1 MEQLEQVQLTASH
14 WVFLLVILAI
24 FVSIGFRKGVIIPSL
39 AGIFLLGLL
48 ANAPHDGGLNQGI
61 FGIQVVFKALLNAG
75 NELFDIMLVIAL
87 MVAMLKSLQQLG
99 ADRLMVAPMKKLM
112 VGPWTA
118 FFALG
123 ITMYIAAAFFWPTP
137 AVALVGTVLI
147 PVAMQVG
154 LPAIGAAMAVNLFGH
169 GMALSADPVIQGASR
184 LTAGAAGIET
194 TTLVPYTLLFSFT
207 VGVVAVALAFRN
219 LRRDMRSG
227 VLTISETD
235 TLFAPQASEPP
246 KSVNAAAVQP
256 TTVAEAPEP
265 LETHRYARLFAVAVP
280 VILLGIAAL
289 MIYRGLFQPDQA
301 IRGGDATALLGGT
314 ATLLLVLASFAAHG
328 HHALDGISNSIREG
342 FFFAIKIFAPII
354 PIAGFF
360 LLGHPDHAEAVIGV
374 GSTGYLF
381 DIGHNIGYLIEGNV
395 FLLAFGMALIGLLS
409 GMDGSGFSG
418 LPLVGSLSG
427 ALGIGAG
434 VDVNVLAALGQ
445 VAAIFAGGGT
455 LAAWAFGVAADAG
468 IAGVNP
474 AALVRRNFVPVISG
488 IVVAALL
495 AILLM

>member
-24 FVSIGFRKGVIIPSL
+24 FVSIGFRKGVIIPSI
-39 AGIFLLGLL
+39 AGIFMLGLL
-48 ANAPHDGGLNQGI
+48 AEAPHDGGLNQLI
-61 FGIQVVFKALLNAG
+61 FAVQVVFRALLNAG

-87 MVAMLKSLQQLG
+87 MVAMLKSLQHQG

-112 VGPWTA
+112 IGPWTA

-123 ITMYIAAAFFWPTP
+123 ITMYLAAAFFWPTP

-194 TTLVPYTLLFSFT
+194 STLIPYTLLFSLV
-207 VGVVAVALAFRN
+207 VGAVAITLACLH

-227 VLTISETD
+227 ALEIPRGDAV
-235 TLFAPQASEPP
+235 FAPRSAG
-246 KSVNAAAVQP
+246 AAAVQAD
-256 TTVAEAPEP
+256 TINEENEP
-265 LETHRYARLFAVAVP
+265 AAGPYARLFAIAVP
-280 VILLGIAAL
+280 VILLGIAGL
-289 MIYRGLFQPDQA
+289 MIYRALFLPDQA
-301 IRGGDATALLGGT
+301 IRGGGATALLGGT
-314 ATLLLVLASFAAHG
+314 ATLLLVLSSLASHG
-328 HHALDGISNSIREG
+328 HHALDGISSYTREG

-360 LLGHPDHAEAVIGV
+360 FLGHPEHSAQVIGANAA
-374 GSTGYLF
+374 GYLF
-381 DIGHNIGYLIEGNV
+381 DIGHNIGHYIDGNV
-395 FLLAFGMALIGLLS
+395 FLLAFGMAFIGLLS

-427 ALGIGAG
+427 ALGTGAG
-434 VDVNVLAALGQ
+434 VDVHVLAALGQ

-474 AALVRRNFVPVISG
+474 SALVRRNFVPVISG
-488 IVVAALL
+488 IVVAAFL

>member
-24 FVSIGFRKGVIIPSL
+24 FVSIGFRKGVIIPSI

-48 ANAPHDGGLNQGI
+48 AEPTHEGALNQVI
-61 FGIQVVFKALLNAG
+61 FAVQVLFRALLNAG
-75 NELFDIMLVIAL
+75 TELFDIMLVIAL
-87 MVAMLKSLQQLG
+87 MVAMLKSLQSQG

-118 FFALG
+118 FFVLG
-123 ITMYIAAAFFWPTP
+123 VTMYIAAAFFWPTP

-169 GMALSADPVIQGASR
+169 GMALSADPIIQGASR

-194 TTLVPYTLLFSFT
+194 TTLVPYTLLFSLV
-207 VGVVAVALAFRN
+207 VGIVAITIACLN

-227 VLTISETD
+227 VLTAPKTD
-235 TLFAPQASEPP
+235 EVFARQDEGFARQSAG
-246 KSVNAAAVQP
+246 AAAVESA
-256 TTVAEAPEP
+256 TTTEAPDAGP
-265 LETHRYARLFAVAVP
+265 YARLFAIAVP
-280 VILLGIAAL
+280 VILIGIAAL
-289 MIYRGLFQPDQA
+289 MIYRALFLPDQA
-301 IRGGDATALLGGT
+301 IRGGGATALLGGT
-314 ATLLLVLASFAAHG
+314 ATVLLVLSSFASHG
-328 HHALDGISNSIREG
+328 HHALDGISHYTREG

-360 LLGHPDHAEAVIGV
+360 FLGHPGHAEQVIGS
-374 GSTGYLF
+374 GTAGFLF
-381 DIGHNIGYLIEGNV
+381 DIGHNIGHYIDGNV
-395 FLLAFGMALIGLLS
+395 FLLTFGMAFIGLLS

-427 ALGIGAG
+427 ALGTGAG
-434 VDVNVLAALGQ
+434 VDVHVLAALGQ

-468 IAGVNP
+468 IAGVTP
-474 AALVRRNFVPVISG
+474 AALVRRNFVPVIAGLIVASG
-488 IVVAALL
+488 LAVLL
-495 AILLM
+495 LL

>member
-1 MEQLEQVQLTASH
+1 MEQFEQVQLTASH

-24 FVSIGFRKGVIIPSL
+24 FLSIGFRKGVIIPSV
-39 AGIFLLGLL
+39 AGIFMLGLL
-48 ANAPHDGGLNQGI
+48 AEAPHDGALNQLI
-61 FGIQVVFKALLNAG
+61 FAVQVVFRALLNAG
-75 NELFDIMLVIAL
+75 TELFDIMLVIAL
-87 MVAMLKSLQQLG
+87 MVAMLKSLQSQG

-112 VGPWTA
+112 IGPWTA

-154 LPAIGAAMAVNLFGH
+154 LPAMGAAMAVNLFGH

-194 TTLVPYTLLFSFT
+194 TTLIPYTLLFSCT
-207 VGVVAVALAFRN
+207 VGIVAIAIACYRI
-219 LRRDMRSG
+219 RRDMRSG
-227 VLTISETD
+227 VLT
-235 TLFAPQASEPP
+235 APQSDEVFAKEPS
-246 KSVNAAAVQP
+246 KSVGAAVVQP
-256 TTVAEAPEP
+256 MTRCEEAD
-265 LETHRYARLFAVAVP
+265 TSRYARLFAVAVP
-280 VILLGIAAL
+280 VILIGIAAL
-289 MIYRGLFQPDQA
+289 MIYRALFLPEQA
-301 IRGGDATALLGGT
+301 IRGGGATALLGGT
-314 ATLLLVLASFAAHG
+314 ATVLLVLSSFASHG
-328 HHALDGISNSIREG
+328 HHALDGISSYTREG

-360 LLGHPDHAEAVIGV
+360 FLGHPEHAEVVIGA
-374 GSTGYLF
+374 GAAGYLF
-381 DIGHNIGYLIEGNV
+381 DIGHNIGHYIDGNV
-395 FLLAFGMALIGLLS
+395 FLLTFGMAFIGLLS

-427 ALGIGAG
+427 ALGTGAG
-434 VDVNVLAALGQ
+434 VNVHVLAALGQ

-468 IAGVNP
+468 ISGVSP
-474 AALVRRNFVPVISG
+474 SALVRRNFVPVISG
-488 IVVAALL
+488 IVVACLIAIVLL
-495 AILLM
+495 

>member
-14 WVFLLVILAI
+14 WIFLLVILAI
-24 FVSIGFRKGVIIPSL
+24 FVSIGFRKGVIVPSI
-39 AGIFLLGLL
+39 AGIFMLGLL
-48 ANAPHDGGLNQGI
+48 ADAPHEGVLNQTI
-61 FGIQVVFKALLNAG
+61 FAVQVVFRALLNAG
-75 NELFDIMLVIAL
+75 TELFDIMLVIAL
-87 MVAMLKSLQQLG
+87 MVAMLKSLQSQG

-118 FFALG
+118 FFVVG

-184 LTAGAAGIET
+184 LTAGAAGIDT
-194 TTLVPYTLLFSFT
+194 TVLVPYTLLFSLV
-207 VGVVAVALAFRN
+207 VGGVAITMACLA

-227 VLTISETD
+227 VLE
-235 TLFAPQASEPP
+235 APQTDEVFTPRSAG
-246 KSVNAAAVQP
+246 AAAVQAS
-256 TTVAEAPEP
+256 TVKDEEEPEAGP
-265 LETHRYARLFAVAVP
+265 YARIFAIAVP
-280 VILLGIAAL
+280 IILLGIAGL
-289 MIYRGLFQPDQA
+289 MIYRAVFMPDQA
-301 IRGGDATALLGGT
+301 IRGGGATALLGGT
-314 ATLLLVLASFAAHG
+314 ATLLLVLSSFASHG
-328 HHALDGISNSIREG
+328 HHALDGISTYTREG

-360 LLGHPDHAEAVIGV
+360 FLGHPGHSAEVIGA
-374 GSTGYLF
+374 GASGYLF
-381 DIGHNIGYLIEGNV
+381 DIGHNIGHFIDGNV
-395 FLLAFGMALIGLLS
+395 FLLVFGMAFIGLLS

-427 ALGIGAG
+427 ALGTAAD
-434 VDVNVLAALGQ
+434 VDIHVLAALGQ

-468 IAGVNP
+468 IAGVSP
-474 AALVRRNFVPVISG
+474 AALVRRNFVPVITG
-488 IVVAALL
+488 IIVASLL
-495 AILLM
+495 AVFLLI

>member
-1 MEQLEQVQLTASH
+1 MEQIEQVQLTASH

-24 FVSIGFRKGVIIPSL
+24 FISIGFRKGVIIPSI
-39 AGIFLLGLL
+39 AGIFMLGLL
-48 ANAPHDGGLNQGI
+48 AEAPHDGGLNQLI
-61 FGIQVVFKALLNAG
+61 FAVQVVFRALLNAG

-87 MVAMLKSLQQLG
+87 MVAMLKSLQHQG

-123 ITMYIAAAFFWPTP
+123 VTMYLAAAFFWPTP

-194 TTLVPYTLLFSFT
+194 SALIPYTLLFSLV
-207 VGVVAVALAFRN
+207 VGAVAITLACLH

-227 VLTISETD
+227 ALETPKSD
-235 TLFAPQASEPP
+235 AVFAPRSAG
-246 KSVNAAAVQP
+246 AAAVQAD
-256 TTVAEAPEP
+256 TINEENEP
-265 LETHRYARLFAVAVP
+265 AAGPYARLFAIAVP
-280 VILLGIAAL
+280 AILLGIAGL
-289 MIYRGLFQPDQA
+289 MIYRALFLPDQA
-301 IRGGDATALLGGT
+301 IRGGGATALLGGT
-314 ATLLLVLASFAAHG
+314 ATLLLVLSSLASHG
-328 HHALDGISNSIREG
+328 HHALDGISTYTREG

-360 LLGHPDHAEAVIGV
+360 FLGHPEHSAQVIGANAA
-374 GSTGYLF
+374 GYLF
-381 DIGHNIGYLIEGNV
+381 DIGHNIGHYIDGNV
-395 FLLAFGMALIGLLS
+395 FLLAFGMAFIGLLS

-427 ALGIGAG
+427 ALGTGAG
-434 VDVNVLAALGQ
+434 VDVHVLAALGQ

-468 IAGVNP
+468 IAGVSP

-488 IVVAALL
+488 IVVAAFL

>member
-24 FVSIGFRKGVIIPSL
+24 FVSIGFRKGVIIPSI
-39 AGIFLLGLL
+39 AGIFMLGLL
-48 ANAPHDGGLNQGI
+48 AEAPHDGALNQLI
-61 FGIQVVFKALLNAG
+61 FAVQVVFRALLNAG
-75 NELFDIMLVIAL
+75 IELFDIMLVIAL
-87 MVAMLKSLQQLG
+87 MVAMLKSLQSQG

-112 VGPWTA
+112 IGPWTA
-118 FFALG
+118 FFVLG
-123 ITMYIAAAFFWPTP
+123 VTMYIAAAFFWPTP

-184 LTAGAAGIET
+184 LTASAAGIET
-194 TTLVPYTLLFSFT
+194 SALLPYTLLFSIT
-207 VGVVAVALAFRN
+207 VGVVAITIACLN

-227 VLTISETD
+227 VLQ
-235 TLFAPQASEPP
+235 APQTDEVFTPQ
-246 KSVNAAAVQP
+246 SVGAAAV
-256 TTVAEAPEP
+256 EADTISKTPEP
-265 LETHRYARLFAVAVP
+265 EPAPGPYARFFAVAVP
-280 VILLGIAAL
+280 VILIGVAVL
-289 MIYRGLFQPDQA
+289 MIYRALFVPDQA
-301 IRGGDATALLGGT
+301 IQGGGATALLGGT
-314 ATLLLVLASFAAHG
+314 ATVLLVLSSFAAHG
-328 HHALDGISNSIREG
+328 HHALDGISSYTREG

-360 LLGHPDHAEAVIGV
+360 FLGHPEHSAQVIGS
-374 GSTGYLF
+374 GSAGYLF
-381 DIGHNIGYLIEGNV
+381 DIGNNIGRYIDGNV
-395 FLLAFGMALIGLLS
+395 FLLTFGMAFIGLLT

-427 ALGIGAG
+427 ALGTGAG
-434 VDVNVLAALGQ
+434 VDVHVLAALGQ

-468 IAGVNP
+468 IAGVSP

-488 IVVAALL
+488 IVVACGL
-495 AILLM
+495 AIILMI

>member
-1 MEQLEQVQLTASH
+1 MEQLEQVSLTASH
-14 WVFLLVILAI
+14 WIFLLVILTI
-24 FVSIGFRKGVIIPSL
+24 FASIGFRKGVIIPSL
-39 AGIFLLGLL
+39 VGIFLLGLL
-48 ANAPHDGGLNQGI
+48 AETPHDGGLNQSI
-61 FGIQVVFKALLNAG
+61 FALQVVFKALLNAG

-87 MVAMLKSLQQLG
+87 MVAMLKSLEQLG

-123 ITMYIAAAFFWPTP
+123 ITMYVAAAFFWPTP

-154 LPAIGAAMAVNLFGH
+154 LPAMGAAMAVNLFGH

-184 LTAGAAGIET
+184 LTAAAAGVET
-194 TTLVPYTLLFSFT
+194 TTLVPYTMLFSLT
-207 VGVVAVALAFRN
+207 VGVVAVTLAVRS

-227 VLTISETD
+227 VLTAPETD
-235 TLFAPQASEPP
+235 PVFTSEAP
-246 KSVNAAAVQP
+246 KSANAAAVQAN
-256 TTVAEAPEP
+256 TVAEAPEP
-265 LETHRYARLFAVAVP
+265 NRYARLFAIAVP
-280 VILLGIAAL
+280 LLLLSIAAL

-314 ATLLLVLASFAAHG
+314 ATLLLVLSSFAANG
-328 HHALDGISNSIREG
+328 HHALDGISSSIREG

-360 LLGHPDHAEAVIGV
+360 LLGHPEHAEAVIGA

-381 DIGHNIGYLIEGNV
+381 DIGHNIGNFIEGNV
-395 FLLAFGMALIGLLS
+395 FLLAFGMALIGLLT

-427 ALGIGAG
+427 ALGTGAG
-434 VDVNVLAALGQ
+434 VNVNVLAALGQ

-474 AALVRRNFVPVISG
+474 AALVRRNFVPVLSG
-488 IVVAALL
+488 VAVAALL